1 MVTSYYSPASYATA
15 APCHP
20 FAWAPAPRRSTHCQP
35 APFLTAG
42 YDDEEEDYDSF
53 DLYRRQLEQ
62 QALARKQYERRQRE
76 EALLR
81 RQLALEREAER
92 QRQYAAY
99 QAELEEERE
108 RRRRESE
115 AFQQAQWRARQQ
127 EALRQ
132 QRLRQRALEEQ
143 QALKRKQ
150 QQQQLQQ
157 LVAEA
162 SDPEDAELSGDGHPL
177 EPFFEMLF
185 GRSLRQTRKS
195 ASEGDSSSPTHLL
208 NHSADDCT
216 PDPRP
221 KQVQV
226 DARSAEKEATVT
238 TAPAQQPTRPAEAEG
253 AAKTTPD
260 KQAEAQANDTA
271 PASVLE
277 EDASS
282 ADSENAATVLQRHY
296 RTHLH
301 RRQAL
306 MTLATLS
313 SSLDTQRDA
322 FKLPTEL
329 TFQPSPP
336 PSRASTPAGNDD
348 DDDPAPAHVTPKL
361 AFSSN
366 NAPFLAY
373 EDFLVGLLSKVDAVS
388 TGGDKSVKK
397 ARKELVKRIIDE
409 LEVLDAAR
417 EQTWA
422 KQQSRAESPA
432 ATEEAAAETV
442 SSSEREEEVAIE
454 QALLSKTS
462 DQDATAPATEAP
474 KQPDLDLN
482 QTSVAAAAVDEE
494 AHSDAETDSTLSVE
508 DRDMDVEDVLAAAR
522 KLGERVEQ
530 MELDENREGF
540 VVV

>member
-1 MVTSYYSPASYATA
+1 MFTPYYSPASYATA
-15 APCHP
+15 APCHS
-20 FAWAPAPRRSTHCQP
+20 FAWAPAPRRSTHCHP

-42 YDDEEEDYDSF
+42 YDDDEEDYDSF

-81 RQLALEREAER
+81 RQLAREREAER

-99 QAELEEERE
+99 QAALEEERE
-108 RRRRESE
+108 RRRREAE
-115 AFQQAQWRARQQ
+115 AFQQARWRARQQ

-143 QALKRKQ
+143 HALKRKQ

-157 LVAEA
+157 LVAET
-162 SDPEDAELSGDGHPL
+162 SDTEDAELSDDAHPL

-185 GRSLRQTRKS
+185 GRPLRQTRKT
-195 ASEGDSSSPTHLL
+195 ASE
-208 NHSADDCT
+208 
-216 PDPRP
+216 DPRP
-221 KQVQV
+221 NQVQV
-226 DARSAEKEATVT
+226 DAQSAEKQATST
-238 TAPAQQPTRPAEAEG
+238 TAPAQQPIPAAEAAEAEK
-253 AAKTTPD
+253 ATSDT
-260 KQAEAQANDTA
+260 QAEDQMGDTA
-271 PASVLE
+271 PATEVE
-277 EDASS
+277 DDASS
-282 ADSENAATVLQRHY
+282 AESENAATVLQRHY

-301 RRQAL
+301 RLQAL
-306 MTLATLS
+306 TTLDTLS

-348 DDDPAPAHVTPKL
+348 DDDSAPAHVTPKL

-397 ARKELVKRIIDE
+397 ARKELVKRINDE
-409 LEVLDAAR
+409 LELLDAAR
-417 EQTWA
+417 EQAWA

-432 ATEEAAAETV
+432 ATEEAPAETV

-462 DQDATAPATEAP
+462 DQDATAPATDAP
-474 KQPDLDLN
+474 EQPELDLN
-482 QTSVAAAAVDEE
+482 QTSVAAAAADEE

-508 DRDMDVEDVLAAAR
+508 DHDTDVEDVLAAAR